1 MTNPTQPTP
10 EQLAR
15 WHEDAD
21 TAYARDLDVHISSP
35 SREAYTAGYIF
46 AKQENEQAIKD
57 ARKLALE
64 EAMKLAEDH
73 RLDLDASEYHRGW
86 RNASVRMSNLIQE
99 LLK

>member
-1 MTNPTQPTP
+1 MTSPTQPTP

-35 SREAYTAGYIF
+35 SREAYTAGYIL
-46 AKQENEQAIKD
+46 AKQESEQAIKD

-64 EAMKLAEDH
+64 DAMNICHKLAANP
-73 RLDLDASEYHRGW
+73 LDANQVLAMSEINRE
-86 RNASVRMSNLIQE
+86 LLE